1 MNDKRY
7 QNIPGILDG
16 RKINRLEVIDA
27 KGRPYV
33 NNEVTNIELLIQDD
47 GETLKIVVDKPLG
60 S

>member
-33 NNEVTNIELLIQDD
+33 NNEVINIELLIQDD